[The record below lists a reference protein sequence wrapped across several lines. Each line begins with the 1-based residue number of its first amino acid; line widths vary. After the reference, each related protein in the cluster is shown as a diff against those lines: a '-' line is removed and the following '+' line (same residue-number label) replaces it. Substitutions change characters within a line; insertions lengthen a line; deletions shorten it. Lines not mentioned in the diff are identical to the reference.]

1 MATQADVRRI
11 ALSLPEAV
19 EADSDFAFSVP
30 VKGKPKGFAWVWK
43 ERVDPKKARVPN
55 HAVLAI
61 RVANVGQRNVMIAAE
76 PKKFFTEPHYEG
88 FPAVLVRIAE
98 VTVGEM
104 RMLLEEG
111 WRCMAPPELQAR
123 TAAPPT
129 KRRATKRATT
139 KRQPRKP

>member
-1 MATQADVRRI
+1 MATRADIRRI
-11 ALSLPEAV
+11 SLSLPEVV
-19 EADSDFAFSVP
+19 EAETDFAFSVP

-55 HAVLAI
+55 PAVLAI

-98 VTVGEM
+98 VTVGQM
-104 RMLLEEG
+104 RLLLEEG

-123 TAAPPT
+123 SATT
-129 KRRATKRATT
+129 TRKTRAT
-139 KRQPRKP
+139 KRQPRRS